1 VHVSGHGS
9 AEELKLMLNL
19 VKPKYFLPIHGE
31 YRMQMAHSKLAE
43 QVGVKPNNIFIVEK
57 GDVVEF
63 TGRKARMS
71 RKVPAGNVLI
81 DGIGVGDVGNIVLRD
96 RRLLSQDGVVLCVVT
111 LNRKQKKLISG
122 PELIS
127 RGFVYMRESE
137 EMISEA
143 NRIVTKQ
150 IEKSLQAGSDWTEL
164 KSNIR
169 ERLSVFLFEQTKR
182 RPMILPII
190 MEI

>member
-1 VHVSGHGS
+1 
-9 AEELKLMLNL
+9 
-19 VKPKYFLPIHGE
+19 
-31 YRMQMAHSKLAE
+31 
-43 QVGVKPNNIFIVEK
+43 
-57 GDVVEF
+57 
-63 TGRKARMS
+63 
-71 RKVPAGNVLI
+71 
-81 DGIGVGDVGNIVLRD
+81 
-96 RRLLSQDGVVLCVVT
+96 
-111 LNRKQKKLISG
+111 
-122 PELIS
+122 IS

>member
-1 VHVSGHGS
+1 
-9 AEELKLMLNL
+9 MLNL

-43 QVGVKPNNIFIVEK
+43 QVGVKSNNIFIVEK

-169 ERLSVFLFEQTKR
+169 ERLSVYLYEQTKR

>member
-1 VHVSGHGS
+1 
-9 AEELKLMLNL
+9 M
-19 VKPKYFLPIHGE
+19 
-31 YRMQMAHSKLAE
+31 
-43 QVGVKPNNIFIVEK
+43 
-57 GDVVEF
+57 
-63 TGRKARMS
+63 
-71 RKVPAGNVLI
+71 I

-150 IEKSLQAGSDWTEL
+150 IENSLQAGSDWTEL